1 MWKDLYTS
9 LQRTWWSLRY
19 DSGVEKSY
27 WDGPFVGL
35 VLSYYDRHDG
45 RIIGHLAELYWK
57 STRLCRFDEDECH
70 KAAGLMHR
78 LSYTMTFYCNPYEYN
93 PYEEENEDAAP
104 EAEWGSQRPRS
115 DGASQTTDGFLTA
128 AEGACTVPINDAVGC
143 STVATNRRNPSD
155 PFPFFCP
162 FIRAAAARAAF
173 PAAAAAPHPRVS
185 AAAPAPFRVALLSV
199 ASHSAGPYTAA
210 WSEATV

>member
-19 DSGVEKSY
+19 DCCVEKPY
-27 WDGPFVGL
+27 RDGPFVGV
-35 VLSYYDRHDG
+35 VLSYYDRRDG
-45 RIIGHLAELYWK
+45 RTIGYLAELYWK

-78 LSYTMTFYCNPYEYN
+78 LAYTMTFYCNPDEYK
-93 PYEEENEDAAP
+93 PDEEQNEAENNGAAP

-115 DGASQTTDGFLTA
+115 DGASHTTDGLLTA
-128 AEGACTVPINDAVGC
+128 ATGACTVPIDDALGC

-155 PFPFFCP
+155 PFPLHSSSSSG
-162 FIRAAAARAAF
+162 ARSMSGSGGGSSSSAV
-173 PAAAAAPHPRVS
+173 RVGSS
-185 AAAPAPFRVALLSV
+185 AWAVPSGASGCRFSLVGSV
-199 ASHSAGPYTAA
+199 
-210 WSEATV
+210 